1 MASLVSAESFF
12 LCLDSVTTSSEAGN
26 KNDIG
31 FISNVLLPSFTSEAH
46 CSVISKNLIEYTT
59 LEKES
64 MTINLMSSLCL
75 DVAKLIS
82 VNVNVYLCIHSCAHI
97 YFFYNDNI
105 VVIVVS
111 INTEWV

>member
-1 MASLVSAESFF
+1 LCATCLFLRVTDLGESH
-12 LCLDSVTTSSEAGN
+12 SSTSGTPRSR
-26 KNDIG
+26 
-31 FISNVLLPSFTSEAH
+31 LP
-46 CSVISKNLIEYTT
+46 VQNIDKYTT

-97 YFFYNDNI
+97 YFVYNDNI